1 VDSSNIAVLGDRD
14 SVLCFRALGIPAFP
28 AANSEEA
35 GPILKRLCAE
45 NYAVIFL
52 TEPIAREILGLIDD
66 LSGKPLPSIVLIPDS
81 RGSLGL
87 AMKKLKR
94 TVVRALGMDIFAEGQ
109 ET

>member
-1 VDSSNIAVLGDRD
+1 MGSSNIAVLGDRD
-14 SVLCFRALGIPAFP
+14 SVLCFRALGISVFP
-28 AANSEEA
+28 VANSEEA
-35 GPILKRLCAE
+35 RPILKRLCAE

-52 TEPIAREILGLIDD
+52 TERIAREILGLIDD
-66 LSGKPLPSIVLIPDS
+66 LSRKPLPSIVLIPDS

-94 TVVRALGMDIFAEGQ
+94 TAIRALVQDIFAEGR